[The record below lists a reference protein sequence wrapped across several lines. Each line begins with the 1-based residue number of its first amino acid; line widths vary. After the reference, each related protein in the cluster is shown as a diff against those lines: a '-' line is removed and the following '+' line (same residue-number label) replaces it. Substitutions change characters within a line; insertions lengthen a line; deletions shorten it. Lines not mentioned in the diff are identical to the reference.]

1 MGLKGR
7 VMELLRSGD
16 EQALGALV
24 AAEPRATRHL
34 LGRLWDPDEAL
45 RRRAARGIGVA
56 ASAHPEHGIDLT
68 RRLMWALNDESATN
82 GLFGI
87 AAIAE
92 IGFRNPQLIAP
103 FVAPL
108 ASLAW
113 DDGLRLEILRALA
126 RISESAPELVR
137 PVVAEVGDHVDKEDS
152 AECDALARLLEES
165 GGLDES

>member
-1 MGLKGR
+1 
-7 VMELLRSGD
+7 MELLRAGD

-34 LGRLWDPDEAL
+34 LGRLWDPDEAVRL
-45 RRRAARGIGVA
+45 RAARGIGVA
-56 ASAHPEHGIDLT
+56 AAAHPEHGIDLT

-92 IGFRNPQLIAP
+92 IGSCNPELIAP

-126 RISESAPELVR
+126 RISETAPELVR
-137 PVVAEVGDHVDKEDS
+137 PVVAEVGDHVDEEDP
-152 AECDALARLLEES
+152 AECDAFARLLEES